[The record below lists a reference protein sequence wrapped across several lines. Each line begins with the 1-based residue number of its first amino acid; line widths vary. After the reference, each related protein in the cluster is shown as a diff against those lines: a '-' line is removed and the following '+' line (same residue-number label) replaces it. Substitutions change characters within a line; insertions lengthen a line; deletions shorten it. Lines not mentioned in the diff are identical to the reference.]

1 MSDLSIKLNDTAG
14 AAAELPVAGIYS
26 RISLDDFLIPNPAKT
41 LLIRCPNDSQAAQGF
56 HRGDLLVIDQSQLP
70 RNGQWVIK
78 VTNDEVSIHQIVNQ
92 SAHTSHSDPEILGAI
107 TYRIGKLP

>member
-41 LLIRCPNDSQAAQGF
+41 LLVRCPDDSRAAQGLLK
-56 HRGDLLVIDQSQLP
+56 GDLLVVDQSLSP
-70 RNGQWVIK
+70 RHGQWVIK
-78 VTNDEVSIHQIVNQ
+78 VTNDEASIHQIVNQ
-92 SAHTSHSDPEILGAI
+92 SIRTSHSDSEILGTI

>member
-1 MSDLSIKLNDTAG
+1 MSDLSICLNSN
-14 AAAELPVAGIYS
+14 AAATAEQPVAAIHP
-26 RISLDDFLIPNPAKT
+26 RISLDDLLIPHPAKT
-41 LLIRCPNDSQAAQGF
+41 LLVRCPNDSQAAQGF

-92 SAHTSHSDPEILGAI
+92 SAHTSHSDSKILGAI